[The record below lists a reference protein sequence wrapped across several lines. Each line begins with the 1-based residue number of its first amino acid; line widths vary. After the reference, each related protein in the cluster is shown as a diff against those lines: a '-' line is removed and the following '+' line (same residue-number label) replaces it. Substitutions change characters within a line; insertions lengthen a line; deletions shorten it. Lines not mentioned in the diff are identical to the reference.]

1 MKRKIILASTSP
13 RRHTLLKNVVEEF
26 SVCAPTLA
34 EEVLDPTLALPQA
47 LEKLAQEKAM
57 SVAKTVPEALVIGA
71 DTIVCKDGKRLGK
84 PQDETEARAMLRD
97 LSDATHEVITAV
109 AMVCV
114 ESNTVVTNHYVS
126 EVTFRALTEE
136 DISVYIATGEPMDK
150 ADGQIWDTNELIQKG
165 WMDENGRW
173 KTNNGMPSECF
184 DKAGAYGIQG
194 EGGKFVT
201 HLSGDF
207 ENVVGLPTV
216 LVREMLEEAL
226 K

>member
-13 RRHTLLKNVVEEF
+13 RRHTLLKKVVEEF

-47 LEKLAQEKAM
+47 LEKLAREKAM

-136 DISVYIATGEPMDK
+136 DIGVYIATGEPMDR
-150 ADGQIWDTNELIQKG
+150 GGHLCTESS
-165 WMDENGRW
+165 GRKKVSSLFSFHFLHAARTRCGHW
-173 KTNNGMPSECF
+173 LLSTSVDLQMFPGLH
-184 DKAGAYGIQG
+184 AG
-194 EGGKFVT
+194 F
-201 HLSGDF
+201 
-207 ENVVGLPTV
+207 
-216 LVREMLEEAL
+216 
-226 K
+226 

>member
-1 MKRKIILASTSP
+1 MKRAIVLASTSP
-13 RRHTLLKNVVEEF
+13 RRHTLLKKVVENF
-26 SVCAPTLA
+26 SVCAPTLT
-34 EEVLDPTLALPQA
+34 EEVLNPQLPLPQA
-47 LEKLAQEKAM
+47 LEKLAQEKAE
-57 SVAKTVPEALVIGA
+57 SVAKGMPEALVIGA

-84 PQDETEARAMLRD
+84 PQNTDEARAMLRD

-109 AMVCV
+109 AMVCM
-114 ESNTVVTNHYVS
+114 ETHRVVTDHYVS
-126 EVTFRALTEE
+126 DVTFRALSEE
-136 DISVYIATGEPMDK
+136 EISAYIATGEPM
-150 ADGQIWDTNELIQKG
+150 
-165 WMDENGRW
+165 
-173 KTNNGMPSECF
+173 

-226 K
+226 Q

>member
-71 DTIVCKDGKRLGK
+71 DTIACKDGKRLGK

-150 ADGQIWDTNELIQKG
+150 ADGQIWDTNIYLG
-165 WMDENGRW
+165 NWR
-173 KTNNGMPSECF
+173 
-184 DKAGAYGIQG
+184 DKAGGYGIQEPFG
-194 EGGKFVT
+194 MRAVK
-201 HLSGDF
+201 SIKGDF
-207 ENVVGLPTV
+207 YNIVGLPV
-216 LVREMLEEAL
+216 SAVYQEL
-226 K
+226 KKLNVI

>member
-1 MKRKIILASTSP
+1 
-13 RRHTLLKNVVEEF
+13 
-26 SVCAPTLA
+26 
-34 EEVLDPTLALPQA
+34 
-47 LEKLAQEKAM
+47 
-57 SVAKTVPEALVIGA
+57 
-71 DTIVCKDGKRLGK
+71 
-84 PQDETEARAMLRD
+84 MLRD

-150 ADGQIWDTNELIQKG
+150 A
-165 WMDENGRW
+165 
-173 KTNNGMPSECF
+173 
-184 DKAGAYGIQG
+184 GAYGIQG
-194 EGGKFVT
+194 EGGKFVI

-216 LVREMLEEAL
+216 LVREMLEEVL

>member
-47 LEKLAQEKAM
+47 LEKLAREKAM

-150 ADGQIWDTNELIQKG
+150 ADGQIWDTNIYLG
-165 WMDENGRW
+165 NWR
-173 KTNNGMPSECF
+173 
-184 DKAGAYGIQG
+184 DKAGGYGIQEPFG
-194 EGGKFVT
+194 MRAVK
-201 HLSGDF
+201 SIKGDF
-207 ENVVGLPTV
+207 YNIVGLPV
-216 LVREMLEEAL
+216 SAVYQEL
-226 K
+226 KKLNVI

>member
-47 LEKLAQEKAM
+47 LEKLAREKAM

-150 ADGQIWDTNELIQKG
+150 A
-165 WMDENGRW
+165 
-173 KTNNGMPSECF
+173 
-184 DKAGAYGIQG
+184 GAYGIQG

>member
-34 EEVLDPTLALPQA
+34 EEVLDPTLTLPQA

-114 ESNTVVTNHYVS
+114 ESNTVVTNRYVS

-136 DISVYIATGEPMDK
+136 DISVYIATGEPM
-150 ADGQIWDTNELIQKG
+150 
-165 WMDENGRW
+165 
-173 KTNNGMPSECF
+173 